1 MCGALHFTEPRVV
14 LAADY
19 ELINLS
25 IMVSVQSSCNK
36 RFICDDLERTS
47 AGWDGEFVIH
57 YCFSIIIPSSR
68 PSTLTLEPKAGWLGL
83 NRYNGLIIKV
93 PETVIVICRNSLN
106 VSWRRRLPSRGRRSS
121 VVAPSRCRWLFLHL
135 LPGSWWWGL
144 THRPAGFITGPGRS
158 TLGVQ
163 VLL

>member
-1 MCGALHFTEPRVV
+1 MKWCLASTDIGPMTFCISDGTGYLCSCAFLRDSVKATRSVSGGSTQVCGALHFTEPRVV

-36 RFICDDLERTS
+36 RFICDDQERTS

-68 PSTLTLEPKAGWLGL
+68 PSTLTLEPKAGWL
-83 NRYNGLIIKV
+83 
-93 PETVIVICRNSLN
+93 
-106 VSWRRRLPSRGRRSS
+106 
-121 VVAPSRCRWLFLHL
+121 
-135 LPGSWWWGL
+135 
-144 THRPAGFITGPGRS
+144 
-158 TLGVQ
+158 
-163 VLL
+163 